1 LSDRLF
7 EVLILAV
14 HTTGPSLG
22 VSIVEGESVL
32 GEAVLPPGKEHL
44 ENLAPTIKDLTQRV
58 GIAVRDVDGLAV
70 ATGPGSFSGI
80 RIGIACV
87 KGIAIAV
94 GKPVIGVCSLE
105 IPAWQVLGE
114 GRIGV
119 TVIDARRGEVY
130 LAGYRKIDGLTEQ
143 IVSPRL
149 VRADTLASFMADM
162 PEGSSIL
169 GDVSLEGLVG
179 SIPNVQREIVS
190 APSAAACGIIAYERF
205 KRGHASELDSL
216 APVYVRRSD
225 AEEKRDLFNGN
236 RN

>member
-1 LSDRLF
+1 MSDRLF

-14 HTTGPSLG
+14 HTTSPSLG
-22 VSIVEGESVL
+22 VAIVEGDSVL
-32 GEAVLPPGKEHL
+32 GETVLPPGKEHL
-44 ENLAPTIKDLTQRV
+44 ENLAPTIKDLTERV
-58 GIAVRDVDGLAV
+58 GISVRDVDGLAV

-87 KGIAIAV
+87 KGIAIAL
-94 GKPVIGVCSLE
+94 GKPVMGVCSLE
-105 IPAWQVLGE
+105 IPAWQVVGE

-130 LAGYRKIDGLTEQ
+130 LAGYRKIEGLTEQ
-143 IVSPRL
+143 IVGPRL
-149 VRADTLASFMADM
+149 VRADTVASFIAEM
-162 PEGSSIL
+162 PAGTFIV
-169 GDVSLEGLVG
+169 GDVSLDGLVG
-179 SIPNVQREIVS
+179 SIPNVQKEIVS
-190 APSAAACGIIAYERF
+190 TPSAAACGFIAHERF

-225 AEEKRDLFNGN
+225 AEEKRDLLNSN